1 MIRSG
6 RESEMSNI
14 YSAQARA
21 YHHIKNK
28 IGAGKLRA
36 GEIID
41 TQMVCD
47 ELQIS
52 RIPVREAVVQLISEG
67 FLTSLQNR
75 RVIVTEI
82 GPAEI
87 NELFEMRAVLE
98 GLAARRATS
107 LISKENLGYLKLLI
121 QRMQLVERQPD
132 AWVQLHS
139 EFHLVL
145 CAEAAYPYLLAE
157 IERLHSRLLPYHRLY
172 NTAYHRLEM
181 QSSDHLSLVE
191 ALEHGD
197 PLDVERVMR
206 DHIITAGQEL
216 VRFSKMLS
224 STSTKPQMDKVANG

>member
-1 MIRSG
+1 
-6 RESEMSNI
+6 MSNI

-28 IGAGKLRA
+28 IGSGRLGS

-41 TQMVCD
+41 TQLVCD

-67 FLTSLQNR
+67 FLTSLPNR

-82 GPAEI
+82 GPGEI

-98 GLAARRATS
+98 GLAARRAVALVT
-107 LISKENLGYLKLLI
+107 KESLGYLRLLI

-145 CAEAAYPYLLAE
+145 CAEAAYPLLLAE
-157 IERLHSRLLPYHRLY
+157 IERLHSRLLPYHRLF
-172 NTAYHRLEM
+172 NTAYNRLEM
-181 QSSDHLSLVE
+181 QSSNHLSLVE
-191 ALEHGD
+191 ALEEGD
-197 PLDVERVMR
+197 PGKVEQAMR
-206 DHIITAGQEL
+206 DHVSTAGQEL
-216 VRFSKMLS
+216 VRFSKKLS
-224 STSTKPQMDKVANG
+224 STSARSQPEKLANA